1 MSAQGK
7 PFVAQAA
14 RDLDAI
20 NSLMQEDVS
29 GIRII
34 KACIREVTEKIR
46 FGKANDELIK
56 TQLKVLIIFAFMNPA
71 MYLLMN
77 GVVVII
83 LMTGARQVTLGLT
96 STGIIMA
103 AITYTTQLL
112 NGILGLVM
120 LFQSISRGAAF
131 WKRVKEVL
139 DTEPSLADGSFDGN
153 TACKGE
159 VEFRDMSFAF
169 PGTGQTVL
177 EHIDLRGKR
186 KGLRRQSPPQAF
198 LLSASYSSAFSR
210 SSNIMPREVMPPS
223 ARYQMPGFSRMI
235 RFPFL

>member
-153 TACKGE
+153 TA
-159 VEFRDMSFAF
+159 
-169 PGTGQTVL
+169 
-177 EHIDLRGKR
+177 
-186 KGLRRQSPPQAF
+186 
-198 LLSASYSSAFSR
+198 
-210 SSNIMPREVMPPS
+210 
-223 ARYQMPGFSRMI
+223 
-235 RFPFL
+235 